1 MDKPQSASLI
11 PTLRPVARERAK
23 VPRSMSAKPVTN
35 PRPQQPARG
44 AKSPPLSD
52 SQVFEIIKNRRP
64 ANGSPGAES
73 PDVAVLPP
81 EDTNT
86 RLVLREAV
94 ALNAPVYFAVQLQW
108 SVQPIDVKSVP
119 KDPIFQA
126 YSLYAAEGR
135 RSGRTW
141 FFIRVG
147 FFQDALSAKQ
157 VAQYLR
163 KNFASAAVVPVGP
176 REREE
181 VLNRGRCS
189 EAGTI
194 ARSPDRRTG

>member
-1 MDKPQSASLI
+1 MDKQQAVLRI
-11 PTLRPVARERAK
+11 PTLKPAARERAT
-23 VPRSMSAKPVTN
+23 VPRSSAKPVIH
-35 PRPQQPARG
+35 PRTQQQPGSARPS
-44 AKSPPLSD
+44 ALSD
-52 SQVFEIIKNRRP
+52 SQVLEVIKRRRP
-64 ANGSPGAES
+64 GNGSAGAES
-73 PDVAVLPP
+73 PDVAVLRP

-135 RSGRTW
+135 RTGRTW
-141 FFIRVG
+141 FFLRVG

-176 REREE
+176 RERQE

>member
-1 MDKPQSASLI
+1 MGKPQSVSSV
-11 PTLRPVARERAK
+11 PTLKPVQRERAT
-23 VPRSMSAKPVTN
+23 VPRT
-35 PRPQQPARG
+35 
-44 AKSPPLSD
+44 SPPQRHTASAHSSSLSD
-52 SQVFEIIKNRRP
+52 SQVLRIVEGRRAGNR
-64 ANGSPGAES
+64 SPGGVS
-73 PDVAVLPP
+73 PDVPVVPP

-94 ALNAPVYFAVQLQW
+94 ALNAPVFFAVQLQW

-135 RSGRTW
+135 RTGRTW
-141 FFIRVG
+141 FFLRLG
-147 FFQDALSAKQ
+147 FFNDALSAKQ

-163 KNFASAAVVPVGP
+163 RNFASAAVVPVGP
-176 REREE
+176 RERQE
-181 VLNRGRCS
+181 VLQRGRCS

-194 ARSPDRRTG
+194 ARPPDRKTG

>member
-1 MDKPQSASLI
+1 MDKPHSASQI
-11 PTLRPVARERAK
+11 PTLNSVARERATA
-23 VPRSMSAKPVTN
+23 PRSGNAKPTIN
-35 PRPQQPARG
+35 SRPQQQAG
-44 AKSPPLSD
+44 SAHSSPLSD
-52 SQVFEIIKNRRP
+52 SQVLEIIKNRRP
-64 ANGSPGAES
+64 DNRSPGGES

-81 EDTNT
+81 EDTQT

-108 SVQPIDVKSVP
+108 SVQPIDVSSVP

-135 RSGRTW
+135 RTGRTW
-141 FFIRVG
+141 FFVRVG
-147 FFQDALSAKQ
+147 FFQDAVSAKQ

-163 KNFASAAVVPVGP
+163 RNFASAAVVPVGP
-176 REREE
+176 RERQE

-194 ARSPDRRTG
+194 ARSPGRTTG